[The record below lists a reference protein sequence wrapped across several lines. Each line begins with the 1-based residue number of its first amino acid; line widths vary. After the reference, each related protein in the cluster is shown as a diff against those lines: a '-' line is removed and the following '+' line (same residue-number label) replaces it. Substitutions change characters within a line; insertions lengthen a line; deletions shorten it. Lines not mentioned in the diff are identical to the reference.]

1 MKRFIRLPSPALVIA
16 SVALFVSMGGVS
28 YGLATGVIDG
38 REIKNGSIR
47 NPDFKNGTLRGQEAK
62 PDGFGGGAIKESTLG
77 QVPNAAT
84 AEGVSRFAVVADN
97 GAAAR
102 ARGATASRHGA
113 AGSGQY
119 QVDFDRDIRGC
130 AYNATIGDPGTGG
143 PGTGQIAV
151 GQLATNANT
160 VRIVT
165 RNNAGDPA
173 DRSFHLTVNC

>member
-16 SVALFVSMGGVS
+16 CVALFVSMGGVS

-62 PDGFGGGAIKESTLG
+62 RDGFGGGAIKESTLT

-84 AEGVSRFAVVADN
+84 AEGVSRFAVVAPN
-97 GAAAR
+97 GESAR
-102 ARGATASRHGA
+102 ARGATATRRGA
-113 AGSGQY
+113 PDSGQY
-119 QVDFDRDIRGC
+119 EVDFDRDIRGC
-130 AYNATIGDPGTGG
+130 AYSATLGDPGTGP

-151 GQLATNANT
+151 GQLSTNANT

-165 RNNAGDPA
+165 RNTNGNPA
-173 DRSFHLTVNC
+173 DRAFHLVVNC